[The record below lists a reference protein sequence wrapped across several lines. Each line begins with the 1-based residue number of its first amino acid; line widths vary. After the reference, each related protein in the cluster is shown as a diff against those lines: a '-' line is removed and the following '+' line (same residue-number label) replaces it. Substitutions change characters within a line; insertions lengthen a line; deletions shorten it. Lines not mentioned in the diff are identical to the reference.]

1 MKKKYI
7 MGFLLLMIISNILTG
22 IISYKIY
29 QVVSIGKIVNRNLE
43 AGERSVLLIQI
54 IISRL
59 EKKDLKLLD
68 DLKHVHDELFYSY
81 EGSNLRDLLKKYFP
95 EEF

>member
-1 MKKKYI
+1 

-43 AGERSVLLIQI
+43 AGDRSVLLIQI

-68 DLKHVHDELFYSY
+68 NLKHVHDELFYSY

>member
-43 AGERSVLLIQI
+43 AGERSVLLIKI
-54 IISRL
+54 IISRI
-59 EKKDLKLLD
+59 EKKDLKILD
-68 DLKHVHDELFYSY
+68 NLKHVHDELFYSY

>member
-1 MKKKYI
+1 

-68 DLKHVHDELFYSY
+68 NLKHVNDELFYSY

>member
-68 DLKHVHDELFYSY
+68 NLKHVHDELFYSY

>member
-7 MGFLLLMIISNILTG
+7 VGFLVLMIISNILTG
-22 IISYKIY
+22 IMSYKIY
-29 QVVSIGKIVNRNLE
+29 QVVSVGKIVNRNLD
-43 AGERSVLLIQI
+43 AGERSVLLLQI

-68 DLKHVHDELFYSY
+68 NLKHVHDELFYSY

>member
-1 MKKKYI
+1 MKNKYI
-7 MGFLLLMIISNILTG
+7 IGFLLLMIISNILTV

-68 DLKHVHDELFYSY
+68 NLKHVHDELFYSY

>member
-1 MKKKYI
+1 

>member
-29 QVVSIGKIVNRNLE
+29 QVVSIGKIVNSNLE

-68 DLKHVHDELFYSY
+68 NLKHVHDELFYSY

>member
-7 MGFLLLMIISNILTG
+7 VGFLVLMIISNILTG
-22 IISYKIY
+22 IMSYKIY
-29 QVVSIGKIVNRNLE
+29 QVVSVGKIVNRNLD
-43 AGERSVLLIQI
+43 AGERSVLLLQI

-68 DLKHVHDELFYSY
+68 NLKHVHDELFYSY
-81 EGSNLRDLLKKYFP
+81 EGSNLQDLLKKYFP

>member
-68 DLKHVHDELFYSY
+68 NLKCKS
-81 EGSNLRDLLKKYFP
+81 
-95 EEF
+95 

>member
-68 DLKHVHDELFYSY
+68 NLKHVHDELFYSY
-81 EGSNLRDLLKKYFP
+81 EGSNLRDLLR
-95 EEF
+95 

>member
-7 MGFLLLMIISNILTG
+7 MGILLLMIISNILTG

-68 DLKHVHDELFYSY
+68 NLKHVHDELFYSY

>member
-7 MGFLLLMIISNILTG
+7 VGFLVLMIISNILTG
-22 IISYKIY
+22 IMSYKIY
-29 QVVSIGKIVNRNLE
+29 QVVSVGKIVNRNLD
-43 AGERSVLLIQI
+43 AGERSVLLLQI

-68 DLKHVHDELFYSY
+68 NLKHVHDELFYSY
-81 EGSNLRDLLKKYFP
+81 ECSNLQDLLKKYFP

>member
-1 MKKKYI
+1 
-7 MGFLLLMIISNILTG
+7 MIISNVLTG

-68 DLKHVHDELFYSY
+68 NLKHVHDELSYSY

>member
-29 QVVSIGKIVNRNLE
+29 QVVSIVKIVNRNLE

-68 DLKHVHDELFYSY
+68 NIKHVHDELF
-81 EGSNLRDLLKKYFP
+81 
-95 EEF
+95 